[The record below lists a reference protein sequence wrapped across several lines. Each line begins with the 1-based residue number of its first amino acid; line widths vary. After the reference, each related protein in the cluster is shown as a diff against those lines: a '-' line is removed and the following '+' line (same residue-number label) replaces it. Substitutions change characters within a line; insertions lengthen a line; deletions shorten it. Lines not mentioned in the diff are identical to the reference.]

1 MSARW
6 HLLGPE
12 LRAARVATGAT
23 LRETARRLSLSPS
36 ALSLAERGGPVLGRA
51 MLLELAEHYGTGKA
65 VAPRWL
71 ALAGHLP
78 GDLEGALLAQPER
91 WDDVRALLGRPPV
104 GGAR

>member
-12 LRAARVATGAT
+12 LRAAREATGAT

-36 ALSLAERGGPVLGRA
+36 TLSLAERCGPVLGRT

-65 VAPRWL
+65 VATRWL

-78 GDLEGALLAQPER
+78 ADLESALLDHPER
-91 WDDVRALLGRPPV
+91 WDDVLALLGKPPV
-104 GGAR
+104 GGVR